1 MATKI
6 IEAENL
12 TKVYKGKVKAVDK
25 ISFYVEE
32 GEIFGFL
39 GPNGAGKTTTI
50 KMLNTLAAITEGK
63 AMVEAKTSASI
74 PPPSET

>member
-25 ISFYVEE
+25 ISFYVE
-32 GEIFGFL
+32 
-39 GPNGAGKTTTI
+39 
-50 KMLNTLAAITEGK
+50 
-63 AMVEAKTSASI
+63 
-74 PPPSET
+74 